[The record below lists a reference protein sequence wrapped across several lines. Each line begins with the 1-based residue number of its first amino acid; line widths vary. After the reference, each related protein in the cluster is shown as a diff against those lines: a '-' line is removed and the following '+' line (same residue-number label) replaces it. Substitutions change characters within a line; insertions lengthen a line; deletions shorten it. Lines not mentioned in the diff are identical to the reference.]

1 MHVGAA
7 LSLSRHHCR
16 KQATHT
22 LCPSFPSAI
31 IPSSQRAGHTFLFI
45 CPSICPTNNLQ
56 TKYNRT
62 LLPFSPLYCT
72 IFSSHPLSAPQPSA
86 LCDGQEYMHTSFPS
100 CHPNSFSLLPSNFLT
115 IMFHRADLICR
126 VAKLPASDLAA
137 LYLPSIKLIGKGAG
151 WGAGISHNHVL
162 THSFHLCRLPKSLAF
177 SSLPHLTFL
186 ISQPCSVSVPPAL
199 KLVLTF
205 LRL

>member
-7 LSLSRHHCR
+7 LSLSRNHCR
-16 KQATHT
+16 KQTTHT

-31 IPSSQRAGHTFLFI
+31 IPPSQRAGHTFLFI

-56 TKYNRT
+56 SKYNCT

-72 IFSSHPLSAPQPSA
+72 MVLSHPLSALQPSA
-86 LCDGQEYMHTSFPS
+86 LRDGQEYMHTSFPS

-137 LYLPSIKLIGKGAG
+137 LSLPSIKLIGKGVG
-151 WGAGISHNHVL
+151 EDL
-162 THSFHLCRLPKSLAF
+162 TQPRVNTLLP
-177 SSLPHLTFL
+177 SLP
-186 ISQPCSVSVPPAL
+186 SS
-199 KLVLTF
+199 
-205 LRL
+205 